1 MTNNRVVFCAKY
13 KKDAIDVLTI
23 MKDQL
28 DNCFDDIGREFGE
41 RMRTALEAHS
51 DDEKDVE
58 LEKKW
63 LYVIIDAIN
72 LLDEDKAAKYHDLQ
86 EYVRKLRD
94 KK

>member
-28 DNCFDDIGREFGE
+28 NNCFDVIDKEFGE
-41 RMRTALEAHS
+41 RMEQTLEAHS
-51 DDEKDVE
+51 DAGKDVE
-58 LEKKW
+58 LDKKW

-72 LLDEDKAAKYHDLQ
+72 LLDEDEAAKYHDLQ

-94 KK
+94 QK